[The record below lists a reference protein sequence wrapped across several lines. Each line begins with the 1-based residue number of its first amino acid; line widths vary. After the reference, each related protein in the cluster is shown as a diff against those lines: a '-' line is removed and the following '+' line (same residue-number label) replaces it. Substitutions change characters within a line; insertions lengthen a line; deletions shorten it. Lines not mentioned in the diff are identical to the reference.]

1 MSSRPALL
9 IAATGRTTWRQD
21 LFDAASTFVLAVAVA
36 LWLRSR
42 PEPLDLPAYWV
53 LVPFI
58 GSGLIRSPRLRRP
71 WVVISVGLMAGAIV
85 SMPWIR

>member
-1 MSSRPALL
+1 MRALRATL
-9 IAATGRTTWRQD
+9 TGVTGRTTWRQD
-21 LFDAASTFVLAVAVA
+21 VFDAASTFVLAVAVA

-42 PEPLDLPAYWV
+42 QEPLDLPAFSP

-58 GSGLIRSPRLRRP
+58 GGGLIRSPRLRRL
-71 WVVISVGLMAGAIV
+71 WVVSSMGLMAGVIV

>member
-1 MSSRPALL
+1 MPAVSEP
-9 IAATGRTTWRQD
+9 IAGAPQRSTWRQD
-21 LFDAASTFVLAVAVA
+21 VFDAAATFALALAIA

-42 PEPLDLPAYWV
+42 PEPLHLPAFWA

-58 GSGLIRSPRLRRP
+58 GGGLIRSPRLRRL
-71 WVVISVGLMAGAIV
+71 WVVISMGLMAGVIV